1 MENVNSEAFDL
12 KHYFFAVKKRF
23 FSITFFSLLVT
34 CLVGL
39 YVMTISPIY
48 QATSTIQIES
58 KQARAVNFQQ
68 VYGVDFSRREY
79 FETQFAILKSE
90 SIVREVINKLNLSQ
104 YPEFTPYDPSSND
117 GLSSKIKEFLP
128 FLFESRVD
136 VSVNSEEFK
145 LQQML
150 DKFFRN
156 LKVQPK
162 YGTRL
167 ITVSYESADPELA
180 ALIVNTL
187 TSTYIEREVLQKTG
201 ITRKASGWL
210 NDRLSTLRVQL
221 DQSEANLQAYREAED
236 LIDFEGSISLI
247 RSELEQTSTQLIVAK
262 NDLIKLENIT
272 RIINENG
279 SNNVE
284 QLESI
289 NEVTSHSAIQAMKV
303 EVREA
308 ERKVNE
314 LAQVYGPKHPK
325 MITARS
331 EFEIAEQNLKKQIK
345 SLISGIQKEVRNARA
360 NVVSLES
367 SLKQLRSDYQSITRK
382 ETDYLKLKREVE
394 TNRNLY
400 DAFLTRSKET
410 EVSSDFSLEAAKVI
424 DKAFVP
430 TKPIKPNKKK
440 FVLLAFIGSFAFS
453 VGIVIMLTLL
463 NDTVKT
469 VNDVE
474 SKLAQRMLGLLPL
487 QPTKKDKALD
497 THHFFNE
504 DARQFAESIRTF
516 RTSFVL
522 SQMDRKNQVIEV
534 TSSIPGEGKSTTSS
548 NLAFSLAQIEKVL
561 LIDADMRKPSICKR
575 FNVPAY
581 HPGLANFIAGT
592 NKFDECLFV
601 DEKSGLTI
609 MPCGQVPPNPL
620 ELLSSSRFAKMIEH
634 LRTKFDKIIIDTAPT
649 QVVSDSLVIAQHVDS
664 VIYVVKADSTRIG
677 MVKAGLGRMIET
689 KANIAGIVL
698 NQVDLKRAE
707 SYGGYHGYYDYY
719 GYGVEQKS

>member
-79 FETQFAILKSE
+79 FQTQFAILKSE
-90 SIVREVINKLNLSQ
+90 SIAREVINKLNLSQ
-104 YPEFTPYDPSSND
+104 YPEFRTFAPSSND

-145 LQQML
+145 LQLML
-150 DKFFRN
+150 DRFSRN
-156 LKVQPK
+156 LRVQPK

-180 ALIVNTL
+180 ALIVNTI

-279 SNNVE
+279 SNNIE

-314 LAQVYGPKHPK
+314 LAQIYGPKHPK

-367 SLKQLRSDYQSITRK
+367 SLKQLRSDYQNITRK

-410 EVSSDFSLEAAKVI
+410 EVSSDFNLETAKVI

-440 FVLLAFIGSFAFS
+440 FVMLAFIGSFAFS
-453 VGIVIMLTLL
+453 IGIVIMLTLL

-469 VNDVE
+469 ANDIE

-601 DEKSGLTI
+601 DEKSELTI

-620 ELLSSSRFAKMIEH
+620 ELLSSPRFAKMIEH

-649 QVVSDSLVIAQHVDS
+649 QVVSDSLVIAQNVDS

-698 NQVDLKRAE
+698 NQVDLKRVE

>member
-90 SIVREVINKLNLSQ
+90 SIAREVINKLNLSQ
-104 YPEFTPYDPSSND
+104 YPEFKPYDPSSND

-150 DKFFRN
+150 DKFFIN

-289 NEVTSHSAIQAMKV
+289 NEVTSHSSIQAMKV

-367 SLKQLRSDYQSITRK
+367 SLKQLRNDYQNITRK

-410 EVSSDFSLEAAKVI
+410 EVSSDFNLEAAKVI

-487 QPTKKDKALD
+487 QPTKKDKPLD

-620 ELLSSSRFAKMIEH
+620 ELLSSSRFSKMIEH

-698 NQVDLKRAE
+698 NQVDLKRSE